1 MSENWKL
8 SPSDLT
14 FLWDECKRCFYL
26 KVRHNFRRPAAAFPK
41 IFGKIDLLMKDI
53 YLGQST
59 KKISPDLPEGKSI
72 LSGSWVTSQPFGLDT
87 HKNSAYISGIFD
99 TLVQF
104 NDGTYGIVDFKT
116 TKPSPGQVAF
126 YSRQLH
132 AYAYALEHP
141 APGKLSRAPIEK
153 LGLLCFD
160 PTTMLENP
168 TAILNLGGPAI
179 WVECPL
185 DKSGFEKF
193 IEEVLT
199 LLELPQPPEANPEC
213 PFCAYREAARTTN
226 Y

>member
-1 MSENWKL
+1 MTENWKL

-26 KVRHNFRRPAAAFPK
+26 KVRHNFKRPAAPFPK
-41 IFGKIDLLMKDI
+41 VFGTIDLLMKDI

-59 KKISPDLPEGKSI
+59 QKISPDLPEGKSI
-72 LSGSWVTSQPFGLDT
+72 MSGRWVTSEPCGFGCHENT
-87 HKNSAYISGIFD
+87 VFISGIFD

-104 NDGTYGIVDFKT
+104 DDGAYGIVDFKT

-132 AYAYALEHP
+132 AYAFALEHP
-141 APGKLSRAPIEK
+141 APGKLSFQPIER

-160 PTTMLENP
+160 PSRMHEDPKATLS
-168 TAILNLGGPAI
+168 LSGPAT

-185 DKSGFEKF
+185 DKDGFIKF
-193 IEEVLT
+193 LVEVLN
-199 LLELPQPPEANPEC
+199 LLEQSEPPGANPDC
-213 PFCAYREAARTTN
+213 QFCAYREASRTTAF
-226 Y
+226 